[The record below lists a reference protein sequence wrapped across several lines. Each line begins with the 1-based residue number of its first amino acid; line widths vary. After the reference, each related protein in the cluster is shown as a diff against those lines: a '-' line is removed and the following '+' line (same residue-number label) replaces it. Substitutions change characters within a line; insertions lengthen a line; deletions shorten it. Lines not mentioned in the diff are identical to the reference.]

1 MGRGGGEDGMLGRR
15 CAAVALVLAATATAA
30 AGQTANSGG
39 AFKDKQIRVVM
50 STGVA
55 GGYAAYA
62 RLLTQYIGNYLPGN
76 PTSFVV
82 QSMPGGGGLRATNW
96 LYVQGS
102 KDGTTLGL
110 IHSTAPLA
118 PLYGANGALYDPRNF
133 AWIGSMNSAPGLC
146 VAWHDSPIKTWQDM
160 LEKPFIVGS
169 SGAGS
174 QMEVLPTMMNK
185 YLGTKMKII
194 GGYQNGTDIFLAM
207 ERGEVQ
213 GRCGGLVTVI
223 QLTHPD
229 WFPEHK
235 VAVPVQF
242 AAKRNPM
249 FPDSPTVME
258 FLKDAKA
265 RQVFELAFATQDMDR
280 PFLTPPG
287 VPEARVKEW
296 RAAFAATMKDPAF
309 NAQAKRENLDIDY
322 VSGERIAEIIREAY
336 AMPDDVI
343 ASARELMGSPAAD

>member
-1 MGRGGGEDGMLGRR
+1 MSFNRMVALLVA
-15 CAAVALVLAATATAA
+15 CAAAVGLGSVSAKAQ
-30 AGQTANSGG
+30 AGPG
-39 AFKDKQIRVVM
+39 FYKDKQIRLIM

-55 GGYAAYA
+55 GGYAAYG

-82 QSMPGGGGLRATNW
+82 QSMPGGGGIRATNW
-96 LYVQGS
+96 LYVQAP
-102 KDGTTLGL
+102 KDGTVIGL

-118 PLYGANGALYDPRNF
+118 PLYGSKGALYDPRNF
-133 AWIGSMNSAPGLC
+133 IWLGSMNSASGLC

-160 LEKPFIVGS
+160 LDKQFIVGS

-174 QMEVLPTMMNK
+174 QMEVLPTIMNK

-207 ERGEVQ
+207 ERGELQ

-235 VAVPVQF
+235 VTVPIQF
-242 AAKRNPM
+242 AAERNPM

-258 FLKDAKA
+258 FLKDPKA
-265 RQVFELAFATQDMDR
+265 RQIFLLAFATQDMDR
-280 PFLTPPG
+280 PFLAPPG
-287 VPEARVKEW
+287 VPEARAKEL
-296 RAAFAATMKDPAF
+296 RDAFAATMKDPAF
-309 NAQAKRENLDIDY
+309 QEQAKRENLDISY
-322 VSGERIAEIIREAY
+322 VSGDKIANIIKQAY
-336 AMPDDVI
+336 AMPEDVI
-343 ASARELMGSPAAD
+343 AAARELMGSPAAD

>member
-1 MGRGGGEDGMLGRR
+1 MFGRR
-15 CAAVALVLAATATAA
+15 CAAVAVVLAATATAA
-30 AGQTANSGG
+30 AAQSASSG
-39 AFKDKQIRVVM
+39 AFPSATFKDKQIRVVM

-62 RLLTQYIGNYLPGN
+62 RLLTQFIGNYLPGN

-96 LYVQGS
+96 LYVQGP
-102 KDGTTLGL
+102 KDGTTIGL

-118 PLYGANGALYDPRNF
+118 PLYGAKGALYDSRNF
-133 AWIGSMNSAPGLC
+133 NWIGSMNSAPGLC

-160 LEKPFIVGS
+160 LDKQFIVGS

-235 VAVPVQF
+235 VSVPVQF

-265 RQVFELAFATQDMDR
+265 RQVFDLAFATQDMDR
-280 PFLTPPG
+280 PFLLPPG
-287 VPEARVKEW
+287 VPENGVKAW
-296 RAAFAATMKDPAF
+296 REAFAATMQDPAF
-309 NAQAKRENLDIDY
+309 KAEAKKENLDIDY
-322 VSGERIAEIIREAY
+322 VSGDQIAGIIKDAY